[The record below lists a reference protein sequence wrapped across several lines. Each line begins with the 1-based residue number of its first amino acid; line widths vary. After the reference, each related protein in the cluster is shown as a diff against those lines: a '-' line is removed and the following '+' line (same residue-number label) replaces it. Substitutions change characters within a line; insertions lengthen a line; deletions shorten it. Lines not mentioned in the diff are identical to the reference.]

1 MIHSLV
7 RKDIFTEIKQL
18 IFLLEIDRYFIDPSK
33 GKFWYHSSIYRG
45 ENRIK
50 KYTLY
55 TI

>member
-33 GKFWYHSSIYRG
+33 GKFFGTQQHVQGR
-45 ENRIK
+45 K
-50 KYTLY
+50 
-55 TI
+55 